1 MKNEADLSDLV
12 IVSNDSG
19 LTRWAPLVVV
29 LGVVAGFVTLSW
41 YAYHAGIQSVKEE
54 DLVVVEADK
63 TPMKEKP
70 SDPGGMQFPNQ
81 DKTVFETFSGNN
93 AKQPQKVER
102 VLPVPEEPMAKE
114 KDAEAS
120 GTTTWVNKDIAKTGT
135 EQVIGKDKDTG
146 KKMVD
151 KSKVASSVASPD
163 EKPVYT
169 IKDPKDHQVIAAQSA
184 SDDEQSVTYVAPK
197 KGAAATKA
205 ADKALHADDKNK
217 EDKPKPFTP
226 EKAEAIARATSDDA
240 GESAPPHDDVTSED
254 APKDV
259 AVKVDE
265 KPAAFAPS
273 AAKEVKEE
281 KPVAK
286 AEPEKKALEKKEPVK
301 KAEEKKPAAPET
313 HVLANG
319 GHFMVQLG
327 AYRSEDEANDTWDKM
342 HLKHKDLSDKKPMV
356 VRADLGSKGVY
367 YRLRVGGL
375 SSAADAKA
383 LCQALS
389 SKGQACIIPTDK

>member
-93 AKQPQKVER
+93 AKQPPKVER

-184 SDDEQSVTYVAPK
+184 SDDE
-197 KGAAATKA
+197 AA
-205 ADKALHADDKNK
+205 L
-217 EDKPKPFTP
+217 
-226 EKAEAIARATSDDA
+226 
-240 GESAPPHDDVTSED
+240 
-254 APKDV
+254 
-259 AVKVDE
+259 
-265 KPAAFAPS
+265 
-273 AAKEVKEE
+273 
-281 KPVAK
+281 
-286 AEPEKKALEKKEPVK
+286 
-301 KAEEKKPAAPET
+301 
-313 HVLANG
+313 
-319 GHFMVQLG
+319 QL
-327 AYRSEDEANDTWDKM
+327 D
-342 HLKHKDLSDKKPMV
+342 
-356 VRADLGSKGVY
+356 
-367 YRLRVGGL
+367 
-375 SSAADAKA
+375 
-383 LCQALS
+383 
-389 SKGQACIIPTDK
+389 

>member
-81 DKTVFETFSGNN
+81 DKTVFETFSGNS
-93 AKQPQKVER
+93 KQPPKVER

-114 KDAEAS
+114 KDPEAS

-151 KSKVASSVASPD
+151 KSKVAASVAAPD

-205 ADKALHADDKNK
+205 ADKALHADEKPAI
-217 EDKPKPFTP
+217 DKPAPFTP
-226 EKAEAIARATSDDA
+226 EKAEAIARATGDDA

-254 APKDV
+254 APKENTEK
-259 AVKVDE
+259 ANKEAE

-286 AEPEKKALEKKEPVK
+286 AEPEKKAAEKKEPAK
-301 KAEEKKPAAPET
+301 KSAAPET
-313 HVLANG
+313 HVAANG

-327 AYRSEDEANDTWDKM
+327 AYRSEDEANDTWEKM
-342 HLKHKDLSDKKPMV
+342 HLKHKDLSDKKPVV
-356 VRADLGSKGVY
+356 VRADLGSKGIY

-383 LCQALS
+383 LCHALS
-389 SKGQACIIPTDK
+389 SKGQACLIPTDK